1 MILSIPAAPYLQPA
15 LKLATTMLHTI
26 QSFSQRRVSWFLLA
40 VTAILLEC
48 FALFM
53 QHVMGVE
60 PCNECIYVRV
70 AVLGMALAGLVGAI
84 APGVRVMRW
93 GALAA
98 WFAALGWGLWRAALL
113 LDLEQKVKA
122 GAEASCGRFKGFPE
136 WMPLERWAPDVF
148 EPRAMCGAVSWTF
161 LNQSVTFWIWAALWG
176 IAAIAVLV
184 LVAQFRSPK

>member
-1 MILSIPAAPYLQPA
+1 MTVLLRTIQLLSVKRWPWLLLVAIALGLEGVALYLQ
-15 LKLATTMLHTI
+15 H
-26 QSFSQRRVSWFLLA
+26 VLL
-40 VTAILLEC
+40 
-48 FALFM
+48 
-53 QHVMGVE
+53 VE

-98 WFAALGWGLWRAALL
+98 WFAALGWGLWRATLL